1 MKRLKSFGKIL
12 LGLVRELS
20 DESAYRRHLSV
31 HGRQHSPEEWR
42 KFSEHH
48 LRAKYSRVKC
58 CAVALA
64 AGLSLGAAVAE
75 AQTIPLARRS
85 ASGGG
90 GGESPL
96 RLSVQRFQVGV
107 LKVAEHGAAGGMRVN
122 LRERGP
128 Q

>member
-20 DESAYRRHLSV
+20 DESAYRRHLAV

-48 LRAKYSRVKC
+48 LRAKYSRAKC

-75 AQTIPLARRS
+75 AQTAPLTRQTSATEAHRAATCRS
-85 ASGGG
+85 SRID
-90 GGESPL
+90 SPSL
-96 RLSVQRFQVGV
+96 EVATLWAWTRWPRFV
-107 LKVAEHGAAGGMRVN
+107 L
-122 LRERGP
+122 
-128 Q
+128 